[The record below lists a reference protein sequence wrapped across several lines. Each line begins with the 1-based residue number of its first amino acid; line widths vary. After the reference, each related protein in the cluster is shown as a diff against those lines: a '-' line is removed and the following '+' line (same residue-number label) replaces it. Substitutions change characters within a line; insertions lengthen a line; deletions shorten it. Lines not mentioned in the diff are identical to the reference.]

1 MRINPVYT
9 ILLCFLIAALMT
21 SCQNNSPVLPAYT
34 AEELPE
40 ISQPTLPTT
49 TQFVDLPATITPTPV
64 EPVRGDRIIRQKDE
78 MQMVFV
84 PAGEFMMGSDENEVD
99 RALEQCLIYGS
110 NCARRYFSVEMP
122 RHQVNLYSFWIDATE
137 VTSGQYQLCV
147 LEGVCQPTSCS
158 STGDA
163 YPVVCITWEQAE
175 AYCQWAGARL
185 PSEAEWEYTARGPG
199 GNRYPWGNEFDGTRL
214 NYCDSNCPLS
224 KKDADFDDGYAESAP
239 VGSFPQGASWVG
251 ALDMAGNVWEM
262 VADWNGNYPADE
274 QLNPSGPETGSRRV
288 ARGGSWHASPDH
300 VRSTLRTHLSPQ
312 DAHDHAGF
320 RCALPNPE
328 N

>member
-1 MRINPVYT
+1 MPAKLVHQT
-9 ILLCFLIAALMT
+9 LLCVLVIVLAA
-21 SCQNNSPVLPAYT
+21 SCQGNSPVAT
-34 AEELPE
+34 ADTSEERPGL
-40 ISQPTLPTT
+40 SQSKIPTA
-49 TQFVDLPATITPTPV
+49 TQVIQLPATITLTPGTPV
-64 EPVRGDRIIRQKDE
+64 LGDRIIRQKDAME
-78 MQMVFV
+78 MVFV
-84 PAGEFMMGSDENEVD
+84 PAGEFMMGSDEDEVD
-99 RALEQCLIYGS
+99 RALEQCLTYGS

-122 RHQVNLYSFWIDATE
+122 MHLVKLDSYWIDSTE
-137 VTSGQYQLCV
+137 VTNGQYQLCV
-147 LEGVCQPTSCS
+147 LEGVCTPTSCS
-158 STGDA
+158 SGGDA

-175 AYCQWAGARL
+175 DYCQWAGARL
-185 PSEAEWEYTARGPG
+185 PSEAEWEYSARGSDG
-199 GNRYPWGNEFDGTRL
+199 KRYPWGNEFDGTRL

-239 VGSFPQGASWVG
+239 AGSFLQGASWVG

-320 RCALPNPE
+320 RCALPNP
-328 N
+328 